1 MTDREIPHTGTGMQ
15 NRPILLTERQKTN
28 IGWQKWAFSPTGQP
42 KTKFCWQNYAF
53 SPTGRK
59 RFENEYIM
67 NKEILKKI
75 GVFAGIFLLFVV
87 LAYSFTPQV
96 LDGKIVNQSDIA
108 SWKGMAN
115 EAMTHNEAHPD
126 DPTAWTNSMF
136 GGMPT
141 TATIDSFEG
150 DWTDAIYDLLLTG
163 RRPASYLLIAL
174 IGGFLLM
181 LSLGTGKAVAVAGAI
196 AIAFCSYNMQIIQ
209 VGHNTK
215 MQAIAYFPWVLAGV
229 IFTYKAALAGIG
241 GDSDKDGKGW
251 KSWLPKTV
259 LGATL
264 FAFALS
270 MQIKANHLQITYYLA
285 IVILAYAGGVLADI
299 CSKYQKKPTNAFVI
313 AGIYILGLLGL
324 FLVLVVVDLFFIV
337 YLCVKRKEE
346 AKRFIT
352 ASALLLFIGIIGI
365 ATNANKLIPT
375 YEYTPYTMRGGSEL
389 KADSNS
395 HNDRG
400 LDLDYATAWSYGI
413 NEMPNLMIPNF
424 NGGSS
429 SGELPMDSET
439 ALLLKRAGQPNLRQ
453 TMKHMPLYWGPQP
466 FTAGPMYMGAITIFL
481 FVLGLILCK
490 GREKW
495 WLVAATVIAILL
507 AWGNHFMWFTRLWF
521 DYAPMYNKFRTVSM
535 ALTVLQVTM
544 PMLGFYALDK
554 ILKESY
560 DKKTFMKAGY
570 ISYALTAGFCLLCV
584 LIPGIAGSFTGAAD
598 AGQHEMIVEALAADR
613 QELMVKDA
621 LRSLMLISIVFLLLI
636 WAFRTPKVDA
646 VGPKGSFVRA
656 GRTGIVAI
664 AVVFL
669 VWIDLASVGK
679 RYLNK
684 SHFITPKDFTAHYEP
699 RPVDEIIHQDT
710 NLDYRVLDLS
720 VNTFNDA
727 IQSYHH
733 KCIGGYS
740 PVKLQRYQ
748 DLIERYISGEIREV
762 FEVVGSA
769 ATVQEVSERLPELK
783 VVSMLNGKY
792 IILGAEYSPVVN
804 PHAYGNC
811 WFVDSAVP
819 AATPD
824 DEIGLLASTDLR
836 RTAVVGED
844 FRWALEKTGT
854 QKPASENPAES
865 SGPEIGDSFDSIM
878 LTSYAPNELRYSYR
892 TGTERTAV
900 FSEIYYP
907 KGWKAW
913 IEPDGAYGEV
923 RNGHYHPTAQAQQ
936 IDLFRADW
944 MLRGAIIPEG
954 EGQLIMRFEPDSYQL
969 GENISRASSILLIL
983 LLLGSAAGMVAVSR
997 KE

>member
-1 MTDREIPHTGTGMQ
+1 
-15 NRPILLTERQKTN
+15 
-28 IGWQKWAFSPTGQP
+28 
-42 KTKFCWQNYAF
+42 
-53 SPTGRK
+53 
-59 RFENEYIM
+59 M
-67 NKEILKKI
+67 NKEVLKKI
-75 GVFAGIFLLFVV
+75 GIYAGILLLFIV
-87 LAYSFTPQV
+87 LAYSYTPQV
-96 LDGKIVNQSDIA
+96 LEGKIVNQSEIA

-115 EAMTHNEAHPD
+115 EAMTYNKANPD

-150 DWTDAIYDLLLTG
+150 DLTDHIYDFLLTG

-181 LSLGTGKAVAVAGAI
+181 LSLGTSKLIAIAGAI

-229 IFTYKAALAGIG
+229 IFTYKAALSSLRGEERHG
-241 GDSDKDGKGW
+241 NL
-251 KSWLPKTV
+251 WLPKTI

-285 IVILAYAGGVLADI
+285 IVIFVYAI
-299 CSKYQKKPTNAFVI
+299 
-313 AGIYILGLLGL
+313 GL
-324 FLVLVVVDLFFIV
+324 FI
-337 YLCVKRKEE
+337 YLCLDKARRSESL
-346 AKRFIT
+346 KRFFT
-352 ASALLLFIGIIGI
+352 ASAFLLVIGIVGI

-389 KADSNS
+389 SSDSAS
-395 HNDRG
+395 HNEKG

-413 NEMPNLMIPNF
+413 NEMPNLLIPNF
-424 NGGSS
+424 NGGAS
-429 SGELPMDSET
+429 SGELPLDSET
-439 ALLLKRAGQPNLRQ
+439 GQLLKRAGQPNLKQ

-495 WLVAATVIAILL
+495 WLIAASVIVIFL
-507 AWGNHFMWFTRLWF
+507 AWGNHFMWFTKLWF
-521 DYAPMYNKFRTVSM
+521 NYIPMYNKFRTVSM
-535 ALTVLQVTM
+535 ALIVLQVTL
-544 PMLGFYALDK
+544 PMLGFYVLDR
-554 ILKESY
+554 ILNEKY

-570 ISYALTAGFCLLCV
+570 IAYGVTAGFCLLCV
-584 LIPGIAGSFTGAAD
+584 LIPGIAGTFTGASD
-598 AGQHEMIVEALAADR
+598 AGMNEMIVDALRADR
-613 QELMVKDA
+613 QTLMTKDA
-621 LRSLMLISIVFLLLI
+621 LRSLILITVMFALII

-646 VGPKGSFVRA
+646 VGKNGSFVLK
-656 GRTGIVAI
+656 GRTTIVAV
-664 AVVFL
+664 AVIFL
-669 VWIDLASVGK
+669 IWIDLASVGK

-684 SHFITPKDFTAHYEP
+684 SHFVTPKDFTAHYEP
-699 RPVDEIIHQDT
+699 RPVDNIIHEDT
-710 NLDYRVLDLS
+710 DPNFRVLDIS

-748 DLIERYISGEIREV
+748 DLIDRYIVSEMRQIYKASQG
-762 FEVVGSA
+762 A
-769 ATVQEVSERLPELK
+769 ATVQEVSAALPELK
-783 VVSMLNGKY
+783 VISMLNGKY

-811 WFVDSAVP
+811 WFVSDFVP
-819 AATPD
+819 AADPD
-824 DEIGLLASTDLR
+824 EEIALLADTDLKT
-836 RTAVVGED
+836 TAV
-844 FRWALEKTGT
+844 
-854 QKPASENPAES
+854 
-865 SGPEIGDSFDSIM
+865 IGDDFEWAQKFFANAQNDRNGAQNDTI
-878 LTSYAPNELRYSYR
+878 TSDRIKLSHYAPNELRYAFS
-892 TGTERTAV
+892 TDDEHAAI

-913 IEPDGAYGEV
+913 IEPAGAYGEV
-923 RNGHYHPTAQAQQ
+923 RDGKYHPTADARE
-936 IDLFRADW
+936 IELFRADW

-969 GENISRASSILLIL
+969 GKNISRASSIALIL
-983 LLLGSAAGMVAVSR
+983 LLIGSAAGMIFSSR
-997 KE
+997 KND

>member
-1 MTDREIPHTGTGMQ
+1 ME
-15 NRPILLTERQKTN
+15 TEQIRN
-28 IGWQKWAFSPTGQP
+28 
-42 KTKFCWQNYAF
+42 
-53 SPTGRK
+53 
-59 RFENEYIM
+59 M
-67 NKEILKKI
+67 NKEVLKKI
-75 GVFAGIFLLFVV
+75 GIYAGILLLFVV
-87 LAYSFTPQV
+87 LAYGYTPQV

-115 EAMTHNEAHPD
+115 EAMTHNADHPD

-150 DWTDAIYDLLLTG
+150 DWTDHIYDFLLTG
-163 RRPASYLLIAL
+163 KRPASYLLIAL

-181 LSLGTGKAVAVAGAI
+181 LSMGTSKVMAVAGAI

-229 IFTYKAALAGIG
+229 IFTYRAALKSFAET
-241 GDSDKDGKGW
+241 KGM
-251 KSWLPKTV
+251 KNWLPQTV

-285 IVILAYAGGVLADI
+285 IVIFAY
-299 CSKYQKKPTNAFVI
+299 VI
-313 AGIYILGLLGL
+313 GMLI
-324 FLVLVVVDLFFIV
+324 
-337 YLCVKRKEE
+337 YLCIKRKDLL
-346 AKRFIT
+346 KRFFA
-352 ASALLLFIGIIGI
+352 ASALLLVIGCIGI

-389 KADSNS
+389 SSDSDT
-395 HNDRG
+395 HNDKG
-400 LDLDYATAWSYGI
+400 LDLEYATAWSYGI
-413 NEMPNLMIPNF
+413 NEMPNLLIPNF
-424 NGGSS
+424 NGGTS
-429 SGELPMDSET
+429 SGELPLDSET
-439 ALLLKRAGQPNLRQ
+439 GELLKRAGQPNLKQ
-453 TMKHMPLYWGPQP
+453 TMKHLPLYWGPQP

-481 FVLGLILCK
+481 FILGLVLCK

-495 WLVAATVIAILL
+495 WLVAAVIISVFL

-521 DYAPMYNKFRTVSM
+521 EYAPMYNKFRTVSM
-535 ALTVLQVTM
+535 ALTALQVLL

-554 ILKESY
+554 VLKERFE
-560 DKKTFMKAGY
+560 KKEFMKAGY
-570 ISYALTAGFCLLCV
+570 IAYGITAGFCLLCILV
-584 LIPGIAGSFTGAAD
+584 PGIAGTFTGSSD
-598 AGQHEMIVEALAADR
+598 AGMNEMIVEALSADR
-613 QELMVKDA
+613 QALMVKDA
-621 LRSLMLISIVFLLLI
+621 VRSLLLVSCIFIMLI
-636 WAFRTPKVDA
+636 WAFRTPKQDA
-646 VGPKGSFVRA
+646 VGKNGSFVLK
-656 GRTGIVAI
+656 GRMSIVAV

-669 VWIDLASVGK
+669 VWIDLVSVGK

-710 NLDYRVLDLS
+710 DLDYRVLDLS

-748 DLIERYISGEIREV
+748 DLIDRYITDEIRDIYGAV
-762 FEVVGSA
+762 SGA
-769 ATVQEVSERLPELK
+769 ATVQEVEEALPETK

-792 IILGAEYSPVVN
+792 IILDGNISPVVN
-804 PHAYGNC
+804 KYAYGNC
-811 WFVDSAVP
+811 WFVNSFVP

-824 DEIGLLASTDLR
+824 DEITLLASTDLHT
-836 RTAVVGED
+836 TAV
-844 FRWALEKTGT
+844 
-854 QKPASENPAES
+854 
-865 SGPEIGDSFDSIM
+865 IGDDFAWAQDAIRPIADNAAEIAIASSEEAASSPTIG
-878 LTSYAPNELRYSYR
+878 LTHYAPNELRYSFS
-892 TGTERTAV
+892 TDAERAAI

-913 IEPDGAYGEV
+913 IEPAGVYGEV
-923 RNGHYHPTAQAQQ
+923 LNGHYQPSAEGRPVE
-936 IDLFRADW
+936 LFRADW

-954 EGQLIMRFEPDSYQL
+954 EGQIIMRFEPDSYQL
-969 GENISRASSILLIL
+969 GENISRASSIALIIL
-983 LLLGSAAGMVAVSR
+983 LLASAAGMIILRR
-997 KE
+997 KSGDA

>member
-1 MTDREIPHTGTGMQ
+1 MNIPKPLKQ
-15 NRPILLTERQKTN
+15 ILPYL
-28 IGWQKWAFSPTGQP
+28 
-42 KTKFCWQNYAF
+42 
-53 SPTGRK
+53 
-59 RFENEYIM
+59 
-67 NKEILKKI
+67 
-75 GVFAGIFLLFVV
+75 GIFLLFV
-87 LAYSFTPQV
+87 LIAYSYTPQV

-115 EAMTHNEAHPD
+115 EAVTHNEAHPD

-150 DWTDAIYDLLLTG
+150 DWTDAIYDFLLTG

-181 LSLGTGKAVAVAGAI
+181 LSLGTSKTIAVAGAI

-229 IFTYKAALAGIG
+229 IFTYKAAFSGMKGAPAA
-241 GDSDKDGKGW
+241 DKTQAGW
-251 KSWLPKTV
+251 KQWLPKTI

-270 MQIKANHLQITYYLA
+270 FQIKANHVQITYYLA
-285 IVILAYAGGVLADI
+285 IVIFAYAI
-299 CSKYQKKPTNAFVI
+299 
-313 AGIYILGLLGL
+313 GLL
-324 FLVLVVVDLFFIV
+324 I
-337 YLCVKRKEE
+337 YLCIRRKDLI
-346 AKRFIT
+346 KRFFA
-352 ASALLLFIGIIGI
+352 ASALLLTIGIVGI

-389 KADSNS
+389 KADSES
-395 HNDRG
+395 HNSKG

-413 NEMPNLMIPNF
+413 SEMPNLLIPNF

-439 ALLLKRAGQPNLRQ
+439 GQLLKRAGQQNLRQ
-453 TMKHMPLYWGPQP
+453 TMKNLPLYWGPQP

-495 WLVAATVIAILL
+495 WLVAATVIAVFL
-507 AWGNHFMWFTRLWF
+507 AWGNHFMWFTKLWF
-521 DYAPMYNKFRTVSM
+521 NYAPMYNKFRTVSM
-535 ALTVLQVTM
+535 ALTVLQVTL
-544 PMLGFYALDK
+544 PMLGFYVLDR
-554 ILKESY
+554 ILKEKY
-560 DKKTFMKAGY
+560 EQGKIMKAGY
-570 ISYALTAGFCLLCV
+570 IAYGITAGFCLLCV
-584 LIPGIAGSFTGAAD
+584 LFPCIAGSFTGSAD
-598 AGQHEMIVEALAADR
+598 AGQADILVDSLIADR
-613 QELMVKDA
+613 KALMVKDA
-621 LRSLMLISIVFLLLI
+621 VRSVVLISIMMILI
-636 WAFRTPKVDA
+636 IWSFRTPKVDA
-646 VGPKGSFVRA
+646 VGKNGSFVRA
-656 GRTGIVAI
+656 GRTSIVAI

-669 VWIDLASVGK
+669 VWIDLVSVGK

-684 SHFITPKDFTAHYEP
+684 EDFVTPEDFTSHYEP
-699 RPVDEIIHQDT
+699 RTVDEIVKEDPDL
-710 NLDYRVLDLS
+710 NYRVLDIS
-720 VNTFNDA
+720 VNIFNDA

-733 KCIGGYS
+733 KSIGGYS

-748 DLIERYISGEIREV
+748 DLIERYITGEINELYDV
-762 FEVVGSA
+762 IQTA
-769 ATVQEVSERLPELK
+769 ATVQDVERDMPELK
-783 VVSMLNGKY
+783 VISMLNGKY
-792 IILGAEYSPVVN
+792 IILGAQFAPIVN
-804 PHAYGNC
+804 PYAYGNA
-811 WFVDSAVP
+811 WFISEAVE

-824 DEIGLLASTDLR
+824 DEIAMLASTDLR
-836 RTAVVGED
+836 TTAVIGKD
-844 FRWALEKTGT
+844 FEWALEAME
-854 QKPASENPAES
+854 PEASGDIAHIEPS
-865 SGPEIGDSFDSIM
+865 PEIV
-878 LTSYAPNELRYSYR
+878 LTHYAPNELRYSYNTDR
-892 TGTERTAV
+892 QRAAV

-913 IEPDGAYGEV
+913 IEPAGTYGEV
-923 RNGHYHPTAQAQQ
+923 RNGHYHPTADARQVE
-936 IDLFRADW
+936 LFRADW
-944 MLRGAIIPEG
+944 MLRGAVLPEG

-969 GENISRASSILLIL
+969 GENISRATSILLIL

>member
-1 MTDREIPHTGTGMQ
+1 
-15 NRPILLTERQKTN
+15 
-28 IGWQKWAFSPTGQP
+28 
-42 KTKFCWQNYAF
+42 
-53 SPTGRK
+53 
-59 RFENEYIM
+59 M
-67 NKEILKKI
+67 NKELLKKI
-75 GVFAGIFLLFVV
+75 GIYAGILLLFIG
-87 LAYSFTPQV
+87 LAYSYTPQV
-96 LDGKIVNQSDIA
+96 LEGKIVNQSDIA

-115 EAMTHNEAHPD
+115 EAMTHNEAHPE

-150 DWTDAIYDLLLTG
+150 DWTDAIYDFLLTG

-181 LSLGTGKAVAVAGAI
+181 LSLGTSKLIAVAGAI

-229 IFTYKAALAGIG
+229 IFTYKAALRSFADAQDDRKGAQE
-241 GDSDKDGKGW
+241 GW
-251 KSWLPKTV
+251 KGWLPKTI

-285 IVILAYAGGVLADI
+285 IVIFSYAI
-299 CSKYQKKPTNAFVI
+299 
-313 AGIYILGLLGL
+313 GLL
-324 FLVLVVVDLFFIV
+324 I
-337 YLCVKRKEE
+337 YLCIKRKDLI
-346 AKRFIT
+346 KHFFT
-352 ASALLLFIGIIGI
+352 ASFLLLFIGIVGI

-389 KADSNS
+389 SSDSDS
-395 HNDRG
+395 HNSKG

-413 NEMPNLMIPNF
+413 SEMPNLLIPNF
-424 NGGSS
+424 NGGAS
-429 SGELPMDSET
+429 SGELSMDSET
-439 ALLLKRAGQPNLRQ
+439 AQLLKRAGQPNLKQ

-495 WLVAATVIAILL
+495 WLVAATVIAVFL
-507 AWGNHFMWFTRLWF
+507 AWGNHFMWFTKLWF
-521 DYAPMYNKFRTVSM
+521 DYAPMYSKFRTVSM
-535 ALTVLQVTM
+535 ALIVLQVTL
-544 PMLGFYALDK
+544 PMLGFYVLDRV
-554 ILKESY
+554 LKEKY
-560 DKKTFMKAGY
+560 PKPEMMKAMY
-570 ISYALTAGFCLLCV
+570 ISFGITAGFCALCAIV
-584 LIPGIAGSFTGAAD
+584 PGIAGTFVGAGD
-598 AGQHEMIVEALAADR
+598 AGMNEMIIETLAADR
-613 QELMVKDA
+613 QALLVKDA
-621 LRSLMLISIVFLLLI
+621 IRSLILIACVFLLI
-636 WAFRTPKVDA
+636 VWAYKAPKTDA
-646 VGPKGSFVRA
+646 VGKDGSFVLK
-656 GRTGIVAI
+656 GRTVIVAV
-664 AVVFL
+664 AVIFL
-669 VWIDLASVGK
+669 VWIDLFSIGK

-684 SHFITPKDFTAHYEP
+684 SHFVTPKDFTAHYEP
-699 RPVDEIIHQDT
+699 RPVDDIIHEDT
-710 NLDYRVLDLS
+710 DPNYRVLDIS

-748 DLIERYISGEIREV
+748 DLIDRYITSEIRQIYGAVENAV
-762 FEVVGSA
+762 TVQDVSA
-769 ATVQEVSERLPELK
+769 ALPELK

-804 PHAYGNC
+804 PYAYGNA
-811 WFVDSAVP
+811 WFVSDFVS

-824 DEIGLLASTDLR
+824 EEIELIEYVDLR
-836 RTAVVGED
+836 NTAIIGKDFQEAVKGLQTED
-844 FRWALEKTGT
+844 ST
-854 QKPASENPAES
+854 
-865 SGPEIGDSFDSIM
+865 FDMARIS
-878 LTSYAPNELRYSYR
+878 LTHYAPNELRYSFR
-892 TGTERTAV
+892 TGSDRAAI

-913 IEPDGAYGEV
+913 IEPVGSYGEV
-923 RNGHYHPTAQAQQ
+923 RGGHYQPTAEGRPVE
-936 IDLFRADW
+936 LFRADW
-944 MLRGAIIPEG
+944 MLRGAIIPSG

-969 GENISRASSILLIL
+969 GENISRASSIALIL
-983 LLLGSAAGMVAVSR
+983 LLLGSAAGMILTGRR
-997 KE
+997 KQL

>member
-1 MTDREIPHTGTGMQ
+1 
-15 NRPILLTERQKTN
+15 
-28 IGWQKWAFSPTGQP
+28 
-42 KTKFCWQNYAF
+42 
-53 SPTGRK
+53 
-59 RFENEYIM
+59 M
-67 NKEILKKI
+67 NKEVLKKI
-75 GVFAGIFLLFVV
+75 GVYAGIFALFVV

-150 DWTDAIYDLLLTG
+150 DWTDAIYDFLLTG

-229 IFTYKAALAGIG
+229 IFTYKAALSRIV
-241 GDSDKDGKGW
+241 DGTEKPW
-251 KSWLPKTV
+251 KSWLPKTI

-285 IVILAYAGGVLADI
+285 IVIFAYAI
-299 CSKYQKKPTNAFVI
+299 
-313 AGIYILGLLGL
+313 GLL
-324 FLVLVVVDLFFIV
+324 I
-337 YLCVKRKEE
+337 YLCIKRKDLI
-346 AKRFIT
+346 KRFFA
-352 ASALLLFIGIIGI
+352 ASAFLLFIGLTGI

-389 KADSNS
+389 KADSES
-395 HNDRG
+395 HNDKG

-439 ALLLKRAGQPNLRQ
+439 AQLLKSVGQPNLRQ

-481 FVLGLILCK
+481 FMLGLILCR

-495 WLVAATVIAILL
+495 WLVAATVTAVFL
-507 AWGNHFMWFTRLWF
+507 AWGNHFMWFTKLWF

-535 ALTVLQVTM
+535 ALTVLQVTL
-544 PMLGFYALDK
+544 PMLGFYALDRV
-554 ILKESY
+554 LKEKY
-560 DKKTFMKAGY
+560 EKKAFMKAGY
-570 ISYALTAGFCLLCV
+570 IAYGITAGFCLLCV
-584 LIPGIAGSFTGAAD
+584 LIPSIAGSFTGAAD
-598 AGQHEMIVEALAADR
+598 ANQPDVLIDALAADR
-613 QELMVKDA
+613 QRLMTKDA
-621 LRSLMLISIVFLLLI
+621 LRSLMLISVVFLMLI

-664 AVVFL
+664 AVIFL
-669 VWIDLASVGK
+669 VWIDLVSVGK

-684 SHFITPKDFTAHYEP
+684 SHFVTPKDFTAHYEP
-699 RPVDEIIHQDT
+699 RPVDEIIHEDT
-710 NLDYRVLDLS
+710 DPNYRVLDIS

-748 DLIERYISGEIREV
+748 DLIERYITGEIREV
-762 FEVVGSA
+762 YKVVGSA
-769 ATVQEVSERLPELK
+769 ETIQDVEDALPELK

-792 IILGAEYSPVVN
+792 IILGAEYSPVMN
-804 PHAYGNC
+804 NHAYGNC
-811 WFVDSAVP
+811 WFVSDAVE

-836 RTAVVGED
+836 TTAVIGRD
-844 FRWALEKTGT
+844 FEWALK
-854 QKPASENPAES
+854 AVENEHES
-865 SGPEIGDSFDSIM
+865 SYSTIE
-878 LTSYAPNELRYSYR
+878 LTHYAPNELRYSYL
-892 TGTERTAV
+892 TDTERAAI

-913 IEPDGAYGEV
+913 VEPAGSFGEV
-923 RNGHYHPTAQAQQ
+923 RNGHYHPTAAGRE

-983 LLLGSAAGMVAVSR
+983 LLLGSAAGMAVLS
-997 KE
+997 KKD

>member
-1 MTDREIPHTGTGMQ
+1 
-15 NRPILLTERQKTN
+15 
-28 IGWQKWAFSPTGQP
+28 
-42 KTKFCWQNYAF
+42 
-53 SPTGRK
+53 
-59 RFENEYIM
+59 M
-67 NKEILKKI
+67 NKEVLKKI
-75 GVFAGIFLLFVV
+75 GVYAGIFLLFAVI
-87 LAYSFTPQV
+87 AYSFAPQV

-115 EAMTHNEAHPD
+115 EAMTHNEAHPE

-150 DWTDAIYDLLLTG
+150 DWTDAIYDFMLTG

-229 IFTYKAALAGIG
+229 IFTYKAALARI
-241 GDSDKDGKGW
+241 SDKAHEDGKAASW

-285 IVILAYAGGVLADI
+285 IVIFCYAI
-299 CSKYQKKPTNAFVI
+299 
-313 AGIYILGLLGL
+313 GLL
-324 FLVLVVVDLFFIV
+324 I
-337 YLCVKRKEE
+337 YLCIKQKDLI
-346 AKRFIT
+346 KRFFA
-352 ASALLLFIGIIGI
+352 ASALLLVIGLVGI

-389 KADSNS
+389 KADNES
-395 HNDRG
+395 HNDKG

-439 ALLLKRAGQPNLRQ
+439 AQLLKRAGQPNLRQ

-466 FTAGPMYMGAITIFL
+466 FTAGPMYMGAITVFL
-481 FVLGLILCK
+481 FVLGLILCR

-495 WLVAATVIAILL
+495 WLVAASVIAVFL
-507 AWGNHFMWFTRLWF
+507 AWGNHFMWFTKLWF

-544 PMLGFYALDK
+544 PMLGFYVLDK
-554 ILKESY
+554 VMKESY

-598 AGQHEMIVEALAADR
+598 AGQHEMIVDALAADR
-613 QELMVKDA
+613 QTLMVKDA
-621 LRSLMLISIVFLLLI
+621 LRSLVLISVVFLLLI
-636 WAFRTPKVDA
+636 WAFRTPKADA

-656 GRTGIVAI
+656 GRMGIVAV
-664 AVVFL
+664 AVVVL
-669 VWIDLASVGK
+669 VWLDLFSVGK

-684 SHFITPKDFTAHYEP
+684 GHFVTPKDFTAHYEP
-699 RPVDEIIHQDT
+699 RPVDDIIHEDKD
-710 NLDYRVLDLS
+710 LDYRVLDLS

-748 DLIERYISGEIREV
+748 DLIERYISGEIRDI
-762 FEVVGSA
+762 FKVVGA
-769 ATVQEVSERLPELK
+769 SETIQDVEDTLPEMK

-792 IILGAEYSPVVN
+792 IILGAEYPPVMN
-804 PHAYGNC
+804 QHAYGNC
-811 WFVDSAVP
+811 WFVSDAVSAE
-819 AATPD
+819 TPD
-824 DEIGLLASTDLR
+824 DEIGLLASTNLR
-836 RTAVVGED
+836 TTAVVGED
-844 FRWALEKTGT
+844 FGWALEAIEATEG
-854 QKPASENPAES
+854 SAEGDV
-865 SGPEIGDSFDSIM
+865 SGLPTSKIS
-878 LTSYAPNELRYSYR
+878 LTHYAPNELRYSYL
-892 TGTERTAV
+892 TDTERAAI

-913 IEPDGAYGEV
+913 IEPAGSYGEV
-923 RNGHYHPTAQAQQ
+923 RGGHYQPTSEGRP
-936 IDLFRADW
+936 IELFRADW
-944 MLRGAIIPEG
+944 MLRGAMIPAG
-954 EGQLIMRFEPDSYQL
+954 EGQLIMRFEPDSYVL

-983 LLLGSAAGMVAVSR
+983 LLLGSAAGMAVLS
-997 KE
+997 KKD